1 MTSIFAWLD
10 NDDKQQKQMAV
21 LIELF
26 KDESTVDELGIGTIR
41 DTIANQLFPAT
52 SVLQTRARY
61 LLFTAWLVRDTVRR
75 GYPTDQALSRLRS
88 DEVRLI
94 DALLQGGERD
104 GVIGNQAKGRL
115 KNMPSRAYWAGMGRL
130 GIRTWDLSI
139 ASHLRAA
146 SLRTKTATEDT
157 DELGHLRMDLGIDAS
172 IPPMPS
178 DLLDEATF
186 DLAEGEAGYLR
197 DRIAA
202 SCPNSA
208 FAWLALNGEPV
219 LADYIW
225 QHPQLERFPVKMQAL
240 IDHGRRF
247 HHAIHGAALLYNLM
261 LADKRGDDSLSDDF
275 RASLEEWQQDLED
288 ERVFENWDRD
298 AFWSTLT
305 ALNPRLHPATKT
317 FVNAWLSIAEDGE
330 VADDKRAR
338 DLIHAREIKLKG
350 GRARLTNPAALDA
363 WSERAGLVRLDY
375 RWGVASRHLDDIHT
389 GLGVS

>member
-1 MTSIFAWLD
+1 MTSVFAWLD

-41 DTIANQLFPAT
+41 DTIANKLFPAT

-61 LLFTAWLVRDTVRR
+61 LLFTPWLVRETARR
-75 GYPTDQALSRLRS
+75 GYPTDQALARLRT

-94 DALLQGGERD
+94 EALLAGDERD
-104 GVIGNQAKGRL
+104 GVIGNQAKGKL
-115 KNMPSRAYWAGMGRL
+115 KNMPSRIYWAGTGRL

-146 SLRTKTATEDT
+146 AMRAKTATEDT
-157 DELGHLRMDLGIDAS
+157 DELGHLGLDLGIDAS

-178 DLLDEATF
+178 DLLTEATF
-186 DLAEGEAGYLR
+186 DLTEDEAGYLR
-197 DRIAA
+197 DRVAA
-202 SCPNSA
+202 SCPDSA
-208 FAWLALNGEPV
+208 LAWLALNGVPV
-219 LADYIW
+219 SAKYIW
-225 QHPQLERFPVKMQAL
+225 QHPQLQQFPAKLQAL

-261 LADKRGDDSLSDDF
+261 LADKRGDSSLSDEF

-288 ERVFENWDRD
+288 ERVFDSWDRD
-298 AFWSTLT
+298 AFWVTLT
-305 ALNPRLHPATKT
+305 GLNPRLHTATKT
-317 FVNAWLSIAEDGE
+317 FVNAWLALAESGE

-389 GLGVS
+389 GLGIS

>member
-1 MTSIFAWLD
+1 MTSVFGWLD
-10 NDDKQQKQMAV
+10 NDDKQQKQMTA

-61 LLFTAWLVRDTVRR
+61 LLFTAWLIRDVARR
-75 GYPTDQALSRLRS
+75 GLPTEQAIARLRS

-139 ASHLRAA
+139 SGHLRAA
-146 SLRTKTATEDT
+146 SVRARATSEDME
-157 DELGHLRMDLGIDAS
+157 ELGDLGLDLGIDAS
-172 IPPMPS
+172 APPMPS
-178 DLLDEATF
+178 DLLTESTF
-186 DLAEGEAGYLR
+186 DLRAAEAGYLK

-202 SCPNSA
+202 ACPDSA
-208 FAWLALNGEPV
+208 FAWLALKGEPV
-219 LADYIW
+219 WADYIW
-225 QHPQLERFPVKMQAL
+225 QHPQLPQFPIKLQSL

-261 LADKRGDDSLSDDF
+261 LADKRGDGSLTDDF
-275 RASLEEWQQDLED
+275 RASVEEWQQDLDD
-288 ERVFENWDRD
+288 ERVFDGWDRG

-305 ALNPRLHPATKT
+305 GLNPRLHPATKA
-317 FVNAWLSIAEDGE
+317 FVNAWLTLAESGN
-330 VADDKRAR
+330 VADDKASR
-338 DLIHAREIKLKG
+338 DLIRAREIKLKG

-389 GLGVS
+389 GLGIS